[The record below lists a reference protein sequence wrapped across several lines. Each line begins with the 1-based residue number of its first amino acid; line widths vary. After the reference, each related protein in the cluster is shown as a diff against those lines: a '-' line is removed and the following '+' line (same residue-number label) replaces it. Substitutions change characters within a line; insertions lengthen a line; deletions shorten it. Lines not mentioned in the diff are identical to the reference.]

1 MTQQQ
6 KREAKLN
13 NVLHEV
19 KDRLDKSNNIEWA
32 NNWRNQLNMIG
43 FLYGCDRLNDMQA
56 LTRLIFAGIAC
67 DMTEND
73 ILKLLADKGD
83 LYYEAR

>member
-1 MTQQQ
+1 MTQQE

-19 KDRLDKSNNIEWA
+19 KDRLDKSNNKEWA
-32 NNWRNQLNMIG
+32 NNWLHQLNTIG
-43 FLYGCDRLNDMQA
+43 FLYGCSRLNDMQV
-56 LTRLIFAGIAC
+56 LTKLIFAGIAC
-67 DMTEND
+67 DMTEKD